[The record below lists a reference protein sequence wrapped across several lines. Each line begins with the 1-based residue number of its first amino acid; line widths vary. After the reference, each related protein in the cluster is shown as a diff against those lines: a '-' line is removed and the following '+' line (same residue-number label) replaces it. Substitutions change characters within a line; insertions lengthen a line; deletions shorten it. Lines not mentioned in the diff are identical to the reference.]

1 MSIRIRRTTYTTR
14 QEPLI
19 TTHPLIQPAI
29 SRRFFLPFFILT
41 LTLQFNRILK
51 MHILLF
57 STVSVLL
64 FYMALGFI
72 LVKTEKAS
80 VSHAKTLSV
89 ILVYVLGP
97 AMIINS
103 FLQLEFSRE
112 GFKKIGIYFIVSL
125 VVQLLF
131 FFLIFLVVGRKYED
145 SKYRILSVGSV
156 LGNVGYLGMPVIS
169 SIFPNEP
176 IVLCYS
182 SINVMTMNLI
192 VFTVGTYLIT
202 NDKKFI
208 SIKSAI
214 LNPTTLSLFV
224 AIPLF
229 IANVHL
235 PKTFLSPIELLS
247 RMSTPFCMFIL
258 GMRLA
263 KSEIKKLF
271 TRGFVYATCGLKL
284 IVFPILAALFV
295 KLLPFDDN
303 ILKTTIVVLAMAP
316 SGAIIESLA
325 ELHEC
330 QQELAANV
338 VLLTTILCVIT
349 IPLMSLICLGVL

>member
-1 MSIRIRRTTYTTR
+1 MFT
-14 QEPLI
+14 
-19 TTHPLIQPAI
+19 
-29 SRRFFLPFFILT
+29 
-41 LTLQFNRILK
+41 

-64 FYMALGFI
+64 FYMILGFI
-72 LVKTEKAS
+72 LVKTGKAS

-103 FLQLEFSRE
+103 FLQLEFSWK
-112 GFKKIGIYFIVSL
+112 GFARIGIYFAVSL
-125 VVQLLF
+125 AVQLLF
-131 FFLIFLVVGRKYED
+131 FLLIFLVVGRKYED

-169 SIFPNEP
+169 SLFPNEP

-214 LNPTTLSLFV
+214 LNPTSLSLFV

-263 KSEIKKLF
+263 KSEIRQLF
-271 TRGFVYATCGLKL
+271 TRGFVYATCLLKL
-284 IVFPILAALFV
+284 IAFPVLAFLFV

-349 IPLMSLICLGVL
+349 IPLMSFLLV

>member
-1 MSIRIRRTTYTTR
+1 M
-14 QEPLI
+14 
-19 TTHPLIQPAI
+19 
-29 SRRFFLPFFILT
+29 FL
-41 LTLQFNRILK
+41 
-51 MHILLF
+51 LLF

-72 LVKTEKAS
+72 LVKTQKAS
-80 VSHAKTLSV
+80 INHVKTISG

-103 FLQLEFSRE
+103 FLQLEFSWE
-112 GFKKIGIYFIVSL
+112 GFAKIGIYFFVSL
-125 VVQLLF
+125 AVQILF
-131 FFLIFLVVGRKYED
+131 FVIIFIFLRTKC
-145 SKYRILSVGSV
+145 SNPKYRILSIGSV

-169 SIFPNEP
+169 SIFPNDP

-192 VFTVGTYLIT
+192 VFTIGTYMIT
-202 NDKKFI
+202 NDRKFI
-208 SIKSAI
+208 SLRSAI
-214 LNPTTLSLFV
+214 LNPTSLSLIV

-229 IANVHL
+229 ISNIHL
-235 PKTFLSPIELLS
+235 PAVALQPIELLS
-247 RMSTPFCMFIL
+247 KMSTPFCMLIL

-263 KSEIKKLF
+263 QSSIKSLF
-271 TRGFVYATCGLKL
+271 TRGFVYATCCLKL
-284 IVFPILAALFV
+284 IIFPILAFFIV
-295 KLLPFDDN
+295 KLIPIDDN
-303 ILKTTIVVLAMAP
+303 ILKTTIIVLAMAP

-338 VLLTTILCVIT
+338 VLLTTILCVLT
-349 IPLMSLICLGVL
+349 IPVMSTILVHL